1 MKSKVAKSR
10 RSPARPCSAISNK
23 QAIQIVDILMDAYES
38 IQVDISYGEKR
49 AQWDTENGDNL
60 SAEGWKLRA
69 LGSKDALSHFR
80 NALMEIRHDILP
92 NVASEGQPGKED
104 RHAD

>member
-69 LGSKDALSHFR
+69 LGSKDALSHFH

-92 NVASEGQPGKED
+92 NTTMSCTAPKED
-104 RHAD
+104 A